1 MKYSIW
7 TTLLK
12 FALGAIGGT
21 IYAPLVQW
29 LLDGLQNNNWAMNP
43 DAQALTI
50 TLISAA
56 AAGLYAA
63 GKNWWNNYAMP
74 RMARIKFVKML
85 AIGGACGVLI
95 GAQGCM
101 TAGTGTPLAFGKPA
115 KMSTEIKTQMPPE
128 VDPVSG
134 ALVPGESYCAKIEKE
149 LPAGTD
155 LEGQDNL
162 HFGIGVGGDWDITLG
177 QAAGYS
183 SHGQAQGLLEFSKVN
198 AQLQRDQQAQAWG
211 SIMPFL
217 SLVAP
222 EAADQAG
229 VAAFILAGAPRRIV
243 AHPRRAS
250 DRKVGTHAVDQP
262 DETVVEDINLVHT
275 RRSRLL
281 ISRSRYQRAFCRSS
295 RRSPFRPAR
304 AMY

>member
-7 TTLLK
+7 ITLLK

-29 LLDGLQNNNWAMNP
+29 LLDGIQNNNWVMNP

-50 TLISAA
+50 TLVSAA

-63 GKNWWNNYAMP
+63 GKNWWNNYLVP
-74 RMARIKFVKML
+74 RMDRIKFMKML
-85 AIGGACGVLI
+85 AIGGACGLMI
-95 GAQGCM
+95 GTQGCM

-128 VDPVSG
+128 VDPVTG
-134 ALVPGESYCAKIEKE
+134 ALIPGESYYAKIEKE

-162 HFGIGVGGDWDITLG
+162 HFGIGATGDWDITLG

-183 SHGQAQGLLEFSKVN
+183 SQGQAQGLLEFSKVN

-222 EAADQAG
+222 EAAALIGKKMDLGAVDDARDDANSAAKFEQAIKLMENISKRLSRVEAAQKPAEPPADSPG
-229 VAAFILAGAPRRIV
+229 VDLPE
-243 AHPRRAS
+243 
-250 DRKVGTHAVDQP
+250 VGT
-262 DETVVEDINLVHT
+262 N
-275 RRSRLL
+275 
-281 ISRSRYQRAFCRSS
+281 
-295 RRSPFRPAR
+295 
-304 AMY
+304 